1 MNQIQRLSNSTYT
14 SVSGLGAAN
23 ASDRAAQPGN
33 AHHMQNRALS
43 GFLTPLGKL
52 AGMFGWAPGKSAEHF
67 HAMPVSGGPPR
78 ANTNR
83 DRDGHSQSG
92 VGQQLAQPV
101 RPANASVGET
111 QTSLPVNMLQIRP
124 DQLTVHQLQNLQ
136 KSAEL
141 LSPRSSAPWQL
152 QMPSAPSNSMAS
164 DNLGATTRPAPMP
177 ANNPLQQQ
185 AMTISNQHEASL
197 QRNCQGASPAGMGQ
211 ASRVVDAA
219 VEPDAMPYAESASQE
234 EDDALAAA
242 LSSRLASMAPHPS
255 SLCTDTLAVGSRRQH
270 CFHSTRRHALDDDV
284 CKRKR
289 EEGPDMSQH
298 IQEMPNRRPESA
310 FQLIEKQSTR
320 TSPIHSAEP
329 NSSSMH
335 GDVISTVPGSVQSMH
350 NSLQL
355 CQQGLAPQPRKKFRK
370 TTGLEVL
377 YRCMPSLWQNTSQVN
392 S

>member
-1 MNQIQRLSNSTYT
+1 MQRLSNSTHT
-14 SVSGLGAAN
+14 PVSGLDAAN
-23 ASDRAAQPGN
+23 APDRAAQPGS
-33 AHHMQNRALS
+33 AHHMQNRALG

-67 HAMPVSGGPPR
+67 NAMPMSGGRPT
-78 ANTNR
+78 ANTNK
-83 DRDGHSQSG
+83 DRDGHRQSG
-92 VGQQLAQPV
+92 VGQQLAQLTSH
-101 RPANASVGET
+101 ANTSIRET
-111 QTSLPVNMLQIRP
+111 QTSLPVNLLQIRP

-136 KSAEL
+136 KAADL
-141 LSPRSSAPWQL
+141 LSPRSSAAWQL
-152 QMPSAPSNSMAS
+152 QTRSASNNSIAS
-164 DNLGATTRPAPMP
+164 DKPAATTRPAPLP
-177 ANNPLQQQ
+177 ANDSLQQQ
-185 AMTISNQHEASL
+185 ATTSSNEHEGSL
-197 QRNCQGASPAGMGQ
+197 QRNCQGASTAGMDQ
-211 ASRVVDAA
+211 ASRAVDAA
-219 VEPDAMPYAESASQE
+219 VEPDAMPHAESASQE

-242 LSSRLASMAPHPS
+242 LSSRLASMAPDPS

>member
-1 MNQIQRLSNSTYT
+1 MQQLSNSTHT
-14 SVSGLGAAN
+14 SVSDAAN
-23 ASDRAAQPGN
+23 APGRAAQPGS
-33 AHHMQNRALS
+33 AHHMQNRALG

-67 HAMPVSGGPPR
+67 NAMPMSGGPPM
-78 ANTNR
+78 ANTNKG
-83 DRDGHSQSG
+83 RDGHRQSG
-92 VGQQLAQPV
+92 VGQQLAQLM
-101 RPANASVGET
+101 RHANASVGET
-111 QTSLPVNMLQIRP
+111 QTSLPVNLLQIRP

-136 KSAEL
+136 KAAYL
-141 LSPRSSAPWQL
+141 LSPRSSAAWQL
-152 QMPSAPSNSMAS
+152 QTPSAPINSIAS
-164 DNLGATTRPAPMP
+164 DKPAAMTRPAPMP
-177 ANNPLQQQ
+177 ANDSLQQQ
-185 AMTISNQHEASL
+185 ATTSSNEHEGSL
-197 QRNCQGASPAGMGQ
+197 QRSCQGASTAGMDQ
-211 ASRVVDAA
+211 ASRAVDAA
-219 VEPDAMPYAESASQE
+219 VEPDAMPHTESASQE